1 MRITAECMER
11 RTTVSDIL
19 ALIAERKIRE
29 AMEAGQFDDL
39 PGKGRPIR
47 RDEELCG
54 VPEELRMGYRIL
66 RNAGY
71 LPPELEL
78 HRELLTLKDLLRT
91 CTDEAQRPALHRRL
105 TLATLHYNV
114 LAERNRA
121 NVAFGPYADRL
132 AARVLR

>member
-1 MRITAECMER
+1 M
-11 RTTVSDIL
+11 SDVL

-47 RDEELCG
+47 REEGLCA

-66 RNAGY
+66 RNAGC

-78 HRELLTLKDLLRT
+78 HRELLTLKDLLRA
-91 CTDEAQRPALHRRL
+91 CTDETQRPALHRRL
-105 TLATLHYNV
+105 TRATLHYNV

-121 NVAFGPYADRL
+121 NAAFGAYADRL
-132 AARVLR
+132 TARVLR